1 MKKTNR
7 ILAILMVLALAV
19 SMLAGCASQKQEE
32 TTTTKAPE
40 TTTAAPETTTAAP
53 ETTTAAPETTTE
65 AEKETEL
72 DYSKL
77 HFGMSSKNMANP
89 FQKEVVVGCQNACK
103 ELGINLTVTDSG
115 SDPVKQEKDM
125 EDLIEAGCQAI
136 LFVPYDSMGLE
147 AVLKKAHERGV
158 ILINLDNRVDDNS
171 AKYVDSI
178 IVSDNVQAG
187 ELAGQALADALGG
200 KGKIAIY
207 SVPTSLASVYRS
219 QGFKSVI
226 EKYPDIEVVVEQT
239 ATAGSEDVALP
250 VWETV
255 FQTYPDLD
263 GAFGYCDSAAQ
274 AAVSAA
280 KAQGI
285 LENVKIVSVD
295 GSTDGKVFIK
305 NGEMYGSAAQ
315 FPQVI
320 SETGVQYACD
330 ILAGKTVEK
339 EVKVPTV
346 WCNQENV
353 DTINNFSE

>member
-7 ILAILMVLALAV
+7 ILAVLMVLVLTVA
-19 SMLAGCASQKQEE
+19 MMAGCGQKQEE
-32 TTTTKAPE
+32 QTTTKAPE

-65 AEKETEL
+65 AETEL

-77 HFGMSSKNMANP
+77 HFGLSSKNMANP

-187 ELAGQALADALGG
+187 ELAGQALVDALDG

-285 LENVKIVSVD
+285 LGNVKIVSVD
-295 GSTDGKVFIK
+295 GSTDGKVFIR

-320 SETGVQYACD
+320 SETGVQFACD
-330 ILAGKTVEK
+330 ILSGKTVEK
-339 EVKVPTV
+339 EVKIPTV
-346 WCNQENV
+346 WCNKDNV